1 MARRMVP
8 RNPASRRG
16 AQEEDFGERFGNNYG
31 YGREGERV
39 EDMGLDHRENEYVD
53 RYASPQTM
61 YTGRGPY
68 EGFGPRGYRRS
79 DERIK
84 EDICERLTSHGGID
98 ARGIT
103 LHVENGEVTLKGV
116 ANNRQAKHMAE
127 DVVYSVVGV
136 AEVHNELRLRGSS

>member
-16 AQEEDFGERFGNNYG
+16 VQEEDFGERFGNNYG

-53 RYASPQTM
+53 RYAPPQPL
-61 YTGRGPY
+61 YSDRVRGPF
-68 EGFGPRGYRRS
+68 EGVGPRGYRRS

-84 EDICERLTSHGGID
+84 EDVCERLTSHGGID

-103 LHVENGEVTLKGV
+103 LQVENGEVTLKGV

-127 DVVYSVVGV
+127 EVVYSVAGV
-136 AEVHNELRLRGSS
+136 VEVYNELRLR